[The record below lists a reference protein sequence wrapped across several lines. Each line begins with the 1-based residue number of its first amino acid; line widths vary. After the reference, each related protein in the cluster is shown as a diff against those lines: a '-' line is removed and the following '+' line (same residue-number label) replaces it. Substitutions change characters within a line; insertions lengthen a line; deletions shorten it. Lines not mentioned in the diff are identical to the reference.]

1 MYDALTDA
9 GAHARNAYL
18 SPPVSRALGA
28 MTSLLRCG
36 ILAAGIGITN
46 AHAATETDASWQF
59 SGDARGG
66 IFASERRTRAGDRTD
81 DLDVRLRLRL
91 AAERPLGSGWS
102 VRARLAGS
110 WSADDPDTRVY
121 LRASTPTDSAT
132 LPGDVTVDEFQL
144 NYRSSD
150 GHWWLK
156 AGRLQSRFLL
166 QGVADKS
173 LDRNDSSNVSINW
186 TDGIHVSHALSG
198 GWRSHVIVEHHAAGG
213 GGSTRRGPLDFS
225 ASSSRVAGFV
235 ALENTEPSGALVQRV
250 VALTWKPSALAS
262 EGIDAA
268 RRDDYVTLVGRLG
281 AQWPM
286 GNRGTLLLAAGEA
299 GYAPRT
305 QRRMEAGVPTDG
317 RASGLAWQASINLYD
332 IRPGH
337 HLGLVYG
344 RAGAGWLLST
354 DYRSD
359 DELVELRYQRRF
371 SRALSM
377 EARIR
382 ARRELSAPPGVRP
395 RLDQD
400 VYLRL
405 SARF

>member
-1 MYDALTDA
+1 MYDAVTRA
-9 GAHARNAYL
+9 APHSRSYPP
-18 SPPVSRALGA
+18 PPVSRVTGA
-28 MTSLLRCG
+28 MTQSLLCG
-36 ILAAGIGITN
+36 ILALAIGITN
-46 AHAATETDASWQF
+46 ARAATETDSSWQF

-66 IFASERRTRAGDRTD
+66 VFVSDRRTRDGDRTD
-81 DLDVRLRLRL
+81 EQDVQLRLRL

-110 WSADDPDTRVY
+110 WSADDPDTRIY
-121 LRASTPTDSAT
+121 LRASSPTDSAT
-132 LPGDVTVDEFQL
+132 LPGDVTVDELQL
-144 NYRSSD
+144 NYRSAD
-150 GHWWLK
+150 GNWWLK

-166 QGVADKS
+166 QGVAGKS
-173 LDRNDSSNVSINW
+173 LDRNDSSNVGINW

-198 GWRSHVIVEHHAAGG
+198 GWRSHVVVEYHPAGG
-213 GGSTRRGPLDFS
+213 GGSTRRRPLDFS

-235 ALENTEPSGALVQRV
+235 ALENPEPSGALVQRV

-262 EGIDAA
+262 EGLDAA

-281 AQWPM
+281 AQWPI
-286 GNRGTLLLAAGEA
+286 GNGGMRLLAAGEA

-305 QRRMEAGVPTDG
+305 QRRTEAGVPIDG
-317 RASGLAWQASINLYD
+317 RASGVAWQASLNLYD

-359 DELVELRYQRRF
+359 DELLELRYQRRF
-371 SRALSM
+371 SRELSM
-377 EARIR
+377 EARLR
-382 ARRELSAPPGVRP
+382 ARRELSAPPGVRS
-395 RLDQD
+395 RLDRD
-400 VYLRL
+400 VYVRL